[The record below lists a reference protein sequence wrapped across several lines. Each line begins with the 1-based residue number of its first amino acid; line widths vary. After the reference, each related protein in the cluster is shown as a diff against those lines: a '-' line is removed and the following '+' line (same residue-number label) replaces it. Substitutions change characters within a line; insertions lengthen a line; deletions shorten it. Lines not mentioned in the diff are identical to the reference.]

1 MKFFWYLLALPAL
14 LGPSL
19 FAQGI
24 DAPTIARTAAGELGE
39 GKIAELHAR
48 FAEDLKAALSED
60 LLRDPLIKDLVAG
73 AGFFE
78 KVEGE
83 PVCEAAAGMQACSV
97 GLLYERARIRL
108 RIAIDG
114 SGRVAGLFV
123 IGREAR

>member
-1 MKFFWYLLALPAL
+1 MKSLLYLLLAPA
-14 LGPSL
+14 L
-19 FAQGI
+19 FAQSV
-24 DAPTIARTAAGELGE
+24 DARAIARAAAGELGE
-39 GKIAELHAR
+39 GKVAALHAR
-48 FAEDLKAALSED
+48 FAEDLRTALTED

-78 KVEGE
+78 KVEGQ

-123 IGREAR
+123 LGRATR

>member
-1 MKFFWYLLALPAL
+1 MKIFLYLLVLPA
-14 LGPSL
+14 L
-19 FAQGI
+19 FAQGVN
-24 DAPTIARTAAGELGE
+24 APAIARAAAGELGE
-39 GKIAELHAR
+39 GKIAALHAR
-48 FAEDLKAALSED
+48 FAEDLKAALTED

-78 KVEGE
+78 KVEGK
-83 PVCEAAAGMQACSV
+83 PVCEAVPGMQACSV
-97 GLLYERARIRL
+97 GMLYERARIRL